1 MYDRP
6 TLEEMIDAVRMH
18 LETEVIPAV
27 RDNPKLYFRTL
38 VATNLLKIAGRE
50 FTQSD
55 EMKRREWLM
64 LNAVE
69 GKDMPLPESDQ
80 ALHEGL
86 VARNIE
92 LCEAIRDGHYDEN
105 GEGARYTL
113 FEHLK
118 GISVA
123 QLQVANPKYLMK
135 LQAEENDPDLDAWA
149 NR

>member
-92 LCEAIRDGHYDEN
+92 AS
-105 GEGARYTL
+105 
-113 FEHLK
+113 K
-118 GISVA
+118 
-123 QLQVANPKYLMK
+123 K
-135 LQAEENDPDLDAWA
+135 LA
-149 NR
+149 